1 MRRTGASSPKLVPPD
16 VLANL
21 NSGQDETVNLSETL
35 AMDFSAL
42 WLAVIG
48 EECDGLAA
56 GGVIGRMAAA
66 GSAMGGRWAE
76 FRDHQSDTVR
86 GWACYARVAVG
97 GDLSGVLQDLKPFA
111 ADPHFGVR
119 EWVWLAARGR
129 VIGELDLAIEIL
141 TNWSFDPDPNI
152 RRFAS
157 EVTRPR
163 GVWCAHIPALK
174 LEPWRG
180 LPILEP
186 LREDGSR
193 YVQDSVANWLN
204 DAGKSQPEWVRGLVA
219 DWGEI
224 GVADRIAKRA
234 MRSLSE

>member
-1 MRRTGASSPKLVPPD
+1 MRRTGASSPKLVPAD
-16 VLANL
+16 VLARLNL
-21 NSGQDETVNLSETL
+21 GQDETVNLSETL
-35 AMDFSAL
+35 AIDFSAL
-42 WLAVIG
+42 WLAVFG
-48 EECDGLAA
+48 GECDGLGA
-56 GGVIGRMAAA
+56 GGVTGRMATA
-66 GSAMGGRWAE
+66 GSAMGERWAE
-76 FRDHQSDTVR
+76 FRKHKSDTVR
-86 GWACYARVAVG
+86 GWACYARVAAG

-111 ADPHFGVR
+111 ADSHFGVR
-119 EWVWLAARGR
+119 EWVWLAVRGR
-129 VIGELDLAIEIL
+129 VIEELDLAIEIL
-141 TNWSFDPDPNI
+141 TDWSFDSDPNI

-163 GVWCAHIPALK
+163 GVWCAHISALK

-186 LREDGSR
+186 LRENESR

-204 DAGKSQPEWVRGLVA
+204 DAGKSQPEWVCGLVA

-234 MRSLSE
+234 LRSL

>member
-1 MRRTGASSPKLVPPD
+1 MRRTGASSPKLVPAD
-16 VLANL
+16 VLISL
-21 NSGQDETVNLSETL
+21 NAGLDETVNLSETL

-42 WLAVIG
+42 WLAVFG
-48 EECDGLAA
+48 VECEGLNE
-56 GGVIGRMAAA
+56 GGVTRRMALA
-66 GSAMGGRWAE
+66 GSVMGGRWAE
-76 FRDHQSDTVR
+76 FQDHQSDTVR

-97 GDLSGVLQDLKPFA
+97 GDLSEVLRDLKPFA

-119 EWVWLAARGR
+119 EWVWLAVRGR

-141 TNWSFDPDPNI
+141 TDWSFDFDPNV

-163 GVWCAHIPALK
+163 GVWCAHIADLK

-180 LPILEP
+180 LPLLEP
-186 LREDGSR
+186 LRDDCSR

-204 DAGKSQPEWVRGLVA
+204 DAGKSQPEWVRGLIENWRA
-219 DWGEI
+219 A
-224 GVADRIAKRA
+224 GVVDRIAKRA
-234 MRSLSE
+234 VRSLQ